1 MPLGIALGMTEEERA
16 PVVLPGQSLHVVIY
30 KHTNRCAQS
39 VTARRC
45 CRREG
50 EANEGGKDMQRAT
63 GLHGGDVEEGDA
75 TNVRRFAIFAR
86 QPDPASTMTSITDR
100 VERELGVPGIA
111 SLLAERLEPSDLQS
125 LLLDVYRRVAKR
137 RPMASVLGEYR
148 TNRFVRPSTFS
159 PVEMLDWDRAAFSA
173 LPSEFTAVDLSPVCP
188 LGAST
193 TIGGLAQ
200 DRAVTTI
207 RNTEVVSDSTNV
219 LALEAA
225 IRRRAYKRS
234 PATSDAPVH
243 LAASHRLLR
252 AQHYDN
258 PKLSAHFKVFS
269 LCSAGRDRGGYAVE
283 TGALGMHIATYLAAM
298 RAFLGSSIQL
308 RVLLTVLD
316 PSPLLAEAAEALLER
331 VRRESPDVDAAF
343 EPTRTVGRGYYR
355 TLCFWIYG
363 VIDAEEPM
371 QLVDGGCVDWTQRLL
386 SDAKERLVISG
397 IGSDR
402 VCGIRRDLER
412 SRPR

>member
-1 MPLGIALGMTEEERA
+1 
-16 PVVLPGQSLHVVIY
+16 
-30 KHTNRCAQS
+30 
-39 VTARRC
+39 
-45 CRREG
+45 
-50 EANEGGKDMQRAT
+50 
-63 GLHGGDVEEGDA
+63 
-75 TNVRRFAIFAR
+75 
-86 QPDPASTMTSITDR
+86 MTSITDR
-100 VERELGVPGIA
+100 VERELGVPGIV

-137 RPMASVLGEYR
+137 RPLANMLTDYR
-148 TNRFVRPSTFS
+148 ANRFVRPAAFS
-159 PVEMLDWDRAAFSA
+159 PVEMLEWDRVAFSL
-173 LPSEFTAVDLSPVCP
+173 LPAEFDAVDLSPVCP

-193 TIGGLAQ
+193 MLGGLAQ

-207 RNTEVVSDSTNV
+207 RNTEVVADSTNV

-225 IRRRAYKRS
+225 IRRRAKKKA
-234 PATSDAPVH
+234 PVTSGDVVH

-269 LCSAGRDRGGYAVE
+269 LCSAGRDRGGYAFD
-283 TGALGMHIATYLAAM
+283 TGAVGIHIGTYLTAV
-298 RAFLGSSIQL
+298 RAFLGPSIPL

-316 PSPLLAEAAEALLER
+316 SSPLLAEAADALLEH
-331 VRRESPDVDAAF
+331 VRRDFPGVDAAL
-343 EPTRTVGRGYYR
+343 EPTRTVGRAYYR
-355 TLCFWIYG
+355 TLCFWIHG
-363 VIDAEEPM
+363 VRDAEDPIH
-371 QLVDGGCVDWTQRLL
+371 LADGGCVDWTQRLL

-402 VCGIRRDLER
+402 VCGLRRELGG